1 MSISMEFQQ
10 TGADEKL
17 VQDTED
23 NLLSKSGSLEERPS
37 ALYINEQFRG
47 FILDQINAQDE

>member
-1 MSISMEFQQ
+1 MEFQQ
-10 TGADEKL
+10 TVAEEKE
-17 VQDTED
+17 VQDTEK

-47 FILDQINAQDE
+47 FILDQINAQNDLSSF